1 MRHSRAVVTARRTPM
16 RVPPSP
22 RRPAVEPTP
31 RRPTI
36 TLTLRRRVIPRALRQ
51 PAIAI
56 LSHAL
61 FGLKLLACAL
71 AAGMVALAIM
81 NYQDPETAV
90 PGYEPGGN
98 ETIVYRRV
106 APPPARLQGSE
117 AADQGDESGSYYPR
131 AVQTVRF

>member
-16 RVPPSP
+16 RVSPP
-22 RRPAVEPTP
+22 P

-36 TLTLRRRVIPRALRQ
+36 TLTLRRRVIPGALRQ
-51 PAIAI
+51 PAIALGAI

-90 PGYEPGGN
+90 PGYEAGGN
-98 ETIVYRRV
+98 ETIVYRRA
-106 APPPARLQGSE
+106 APPPARVQG
-117 AADQGDESGSYYPR
+117 
-131 AVQTVRF
+131 